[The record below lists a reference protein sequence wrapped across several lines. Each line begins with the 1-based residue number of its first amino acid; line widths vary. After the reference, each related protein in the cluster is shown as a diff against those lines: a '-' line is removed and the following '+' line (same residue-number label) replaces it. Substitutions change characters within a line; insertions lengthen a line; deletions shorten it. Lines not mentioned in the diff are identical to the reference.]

1 MANSH
6 ILVGASTNS
15 LQPVVRRISTSD
27 LYYALA
33 RGYDDFAAFPSHA
46 VFLCVI
52 YPLLGIL
59 LIGWT
64 LGTLSLL
71 PLAIPIAAGFA
82 LVGPVAAIGLYELS
96 RRREAGLDS
105 SPRHVF
111 DVLHSPSLSSIIALS
126 VLLMAIYLIW
136 LVVAYVLYIVIFGY
150 SAPASIEQF
159 ITDLLTTP
167 RGWTLIIV
175 RWGIGFLFA
184 ALVLS
189 ISAISFPLLLDRDV
203 SAADAMHTS
212 LRVMAANPLPMTLWG
227 LIVAALLVIGS
238 IPFFVGL
245 TVVMPLLGHATWHL
259 YRRTVEP
266 DRNPHADYQPAPGER
281 PRRSA
286 ADFPVA
292 LLPTH
297 WWGKSDIGENG

>member
-6 ILVGASTNS
+6 ILVGAITNP

-33 RGYDDFAAFPSHA
+33 RGYDDFAAFPSYA

-59 LIGWT
+59 LFSLT
-64 LGTLSLL
+64 LHLSLV
-71 PLAIPIAAGFA
+71 PLAFPMAAGFA
-82 LVGPVAAIGLYELS
+82 LVGPVAVIGLYELS

-105 SPRHVF
+105 SPSHIF
-111 DVLHSPSLSSIIALS
+111 DVLHSPSLGAIITLSI
-126 VLLMAIYLIW
+126 LLMAIYLIW
-136 LVVAYVLYIVIFGY
+136 LVVAYALYIVIFGY
-150 SAPASIEQF
+150 STPASIEQF
-159 ITDLLTTP
+159 ITDWLTTP

-189 ISAISFPLLLDRDV
+189 ISAISFPLLLDREV
-203 SAADAMHTS
+203 GAVAAMQTS
-212 LRVMAANPLPMTLWG
+212 LRVMAANPLPMALWG

-245 TVVMPLLGHATWHL
+245 AVVMPVLGHATWHL

-266 DRNPHADYQPAPGER
+266 DRNPHEDYQPGPGER

-286 ADFPVA
+286 ADFPSA
-292 LLPTH
+292 LFPTH
-297 WWGKSDIGENG
+297 WWGKSDVGENG

>member
-6 ILVGASTNS
+6 ILVGASTS
-15 LQPVVRRISTSD
+15 PRRPVVRRISTSD

-33 RGYDDFAAFPSHA
+33 RGFDDLAAFPSYA

-59 LIGWT
+59 LIGLT
-64 LGTLSLL
+64 SGTPSLL

-105 SPRHVF
+105 SPIHVF
-111 DVLHSPSLSSIIALS
+111 DVLHSPSLGAIIALS

-136 LVVAYVLYIVIFGY
+136 LVVAYALYIVIFGY
-150 SAPASIEQF
+150 AAPASIEQF

-167 RGWTLIIV
+167 RGWTLIIA
-175 RWGIGFLFA
+175 RWGIGFCFA

-189 ISAISFPLLLDRDV
+189 ISAISFPLLLDRDLG
-203 SAADAMHTS
+203 AAVAMQTS
-212 LRVMAANPLPMTLWG
+212 LRVMAANPLSMALWG

-266 DRNPHADYQPAPGER
+266 DPNPHPDYQPRER
-281 PRRSA
+281 PLRSA